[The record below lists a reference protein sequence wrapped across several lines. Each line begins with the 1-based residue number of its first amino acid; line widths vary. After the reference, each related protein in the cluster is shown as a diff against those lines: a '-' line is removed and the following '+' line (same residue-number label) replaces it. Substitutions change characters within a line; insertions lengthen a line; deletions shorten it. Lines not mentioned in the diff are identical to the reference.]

1 MLVGFALGADIG
13 FEVLLSPSDEHLPRI
28 DAFLSLECNLSLDTC
43 FVSRLLASLNVDRP
57 ETWVTDLKRCG
68 DIAESLDEWLTIHEY
83 VVKILRKFHHE
94 IGLLRRAAAD
104 HVQPFADEPGFA
116 VFARRFK
123 AARDRVSLLRLLFS
137 DAASTRGAL
146 ARLKL
151 ENLDRDIL
159 GGDFPE
165 KEIVVAP
172 NTDHFFLATTPEV
185 MSLVSQFIREAE
197 RK

>member
-1 MLVGFALGADIG
+1 LHSS
-13 FEVLLSPSDEHLPRI
+13 ERK
-28 DAFLSLECNLSLDTC
+28 
-43 FVSRLLASLNVDRP
+43 ASIR
-57 ETWVTDLKRCG
+57 
-68 DIAESLDEWLTIHEY
+68 
-83 VVKILRKFHHE
+83 
-94 IGLLRRAAAD
+94 
-104 HVQPFADEPGFA
+104 ADEPGFA

-159 GGDFPE
+159 AGDFPE

-185 MSLVSQFIREAE
+185 MTLVSQFIREVE